1 MTMENTIRVQH
12 IYNFVEFAVNR
23 YRSNTIYDL
32 SEIKKSDY
40 EDKPDCYISMF
51 RYPEAFKNHTAITK
65 SVSGYGGL
73 ISLDYIYV
81 DFDCLEN
88 IEQAKQDLQNFIQYG
103 LGIFLEFEDFE
114 KLRISFSGAKGFT
127 LAIPKS
133 FIGYIEPCNNL
144 NLKVKSFVKN
154 LSELVR
160 DETSIIIYTIDFQI
174 YDKVRVIRLNNT
186 INSKSGLYKIPL
198 LHSEL
203 INFTLDEI
211 KELAKQKRYIK
222 YSNEIETNE
231 QLSEI
236 FNKEPEPEA
245 TKINCEDVT
254 EDLFKPTSEG
264 NRNNRAFEIASRL
277 HYHNNPTSYIRS
289 VLTLWNNTLPIPLAD
304 KEIESILNSV
314 NKYEPK
320 NKTVS
325 NNPQRNDFLN
335 FEDREREYKKYI
347 AELSHKKVYTGFHTI
362 DEKLRGIRPG
372 NVVVLLAQTGIGKSA
387 LCQNVF
393 YNFLKKNDELILFFS
408 IEMDSIEV
416 FERELQ
422 LELDVSGYDV
432 EHTYT
437 KNQNFESCVKL
448 NEQNRFITVTESVDI
463 KQIPNYVTAC
473 ENLFNKKVAL
483 VCIDYLGLIHNN
495 EFRKVEYDRVT
506 NNIGMIRD
514 YAKESKVPYFILSQI
529 KREGIKERINL
540 FSAKSSGDI
549 EQASHIVLALEKI
562 YKENLKL
569 FDLGDTISEVTLD
582 NMRERKE
589 DLLCLTILKNR
600 RGGKDEVL
608 LKYNRKNLRM
618 SEMIIDSQTKQS
630 DLF

>member
-1 MTMENTIRVQH
+1 MENMTQAQH
-12 IYNFVEFAVNR
+12 TYDFVEYAVNK
-23 YRSNTIYDL
+23 YRSNLIYPL
-32 SEIKKSDY
+32 SEIKHSDY
-40 EDKPDCYISMF
+40 EDKTDCYISMF
-51 RYPEAFKNHTAITK
+51 RYPQQFMNHVNITK

-73 ISLDYIYV
+73 IGLDFVYV

-103 LGIFLEFEDFE
+103 LGIFLQFEDFE

-127 LAIPKS
+127 LAIPKAL
-133 FIGYIEPCNNL
+133 IGNPEPCTNI
-144 NLKVKSFVKN
+144 NLKVKAFVKN

-160 DETSIIIYTIDFQI
+160 DETSIILYTIDFQI

-211 KELAKQKRYIK
+211 KVLAKQKRYVN
-222 YSNEIETNE
+222 YENAVQENE
-231 QLSEI
+231 QLKEI
-236 FNKEPEPEA
+236 FNQEPESEPAKE
-245 TKINCEDVT
+245 INCDDIPN
-254 EDLFKPTSEG
+254 DLFKPVSEG
-264 NRNNRAFEIASRL
+264 NRNNQAFEIASRL
-277 HYHNNPTSYIRS
+277 RFHNNPTSYIRS
-289 VLTLWNNTLPIPLAD
+289 ALNMWNKTLSIPLPE
-304 KEIESILNSV
+304 KEIESIINSV
-314 NKYEPK
+314 NKYDAK
-320 NKTVS
+320 DKTVS
-325 NNPQRNDFLN
+325 ESLDRNSFLN
-335 FEDREREYKKYI
+335 FEDRENEYKKYI
-347 AELSHKKVYTGFHTI
+347 AELSHKKIYTGFPSI

-387 LCQNVF
+387 ICQNIF
-393 YNFLKKNDELILFFS
+393 RKFLKSNDEIVLFFS

-422 LELDVSGYDV
+422 LELNLTGYDV

-437 KNQNFESCVKL
+437 HNQSL
-448 NEQNRFITVTESVDI
+448 QSRIALHQQNRFITVTQAVDI
-463 KQIPNYVTAC
+463 KQIQNYVIAC

-514 YAKESKVPYFILSQI
+514 YAKDSKVPYLVISQI
-529 KREGIKERINL
+529 KRDGIKERINL

-549 EQASHIVLALEKI
+549 EQASHVVLSLEKI

-569 FDLGDTISEVTLD
+569 FDIDDKLINDVTIDSMIEK
-582 NMRERKE
+582 KE
-589 DLLCLTILKNR
+589 DLLCLSILKNR
-600 RGGKDEVL
+600 RGSKQEVYL
-608 LKYNRKNLRM
+608 RYDRRNLRM
-618 SEMIIDSQTKQS
+618 TE
-630 DLF
+630 LFYTEPEQPNQ